1 MLRLITAILAV
12 LLLVSACSDN
22 EAVRLRYQAEKNLY
36 QLDRKM
42 RTSRQ
47 AGEIDST
54 VIRQLAADY
63 RQLSDFCSE
72 AALTVDAEQYPV
84 QSRELSHLTF
94 RSFIRLSQL
103 YYSTRQY
110 DSCTSLLGRLLS
122 TVEMVGHEE
131 AVARM
136 NLGQA
141 LQAAGNLDSATAVFD
156 RITDDFYPPIDDTG
170 AVLLDLFNLP
180 LHAYRLA
187 GYTFDSTARA
197 ERYSRAENY
206 YRTVVKDYPGTKLE
220 MTGRS
225 NLARLYEERGKWE
238 KTIAELEA
246 LNRMSQTDNLIIKV
260 KIADILTTRLKKYD
274 TALSLYNQILE
285 ALPPQDTLDYPL
297 ILFKTAIVKMEQKK
311 YTEARKLVVD
321 IRQEYSGFFARTPL
335 AQLTIARSFEFE
347 GKWSRA
353 EVEYGFLIERYAT
366 SDEALASFLHIAD
379 HYRYKNRPT
388 LVEKW
393 LNDAEQHYDQMEVR
407 GAGSQLGAKALIF
420 KADLYE
426 RREQPEKSARVLMEL
441 FDRYPQ
447 TEPGRRG
454 LLSAARIFRD
464 RLGDQAT
471 ADSLV
476 QVLRMS
482 LIQPVGKFEI

>member
-1 MLRLITAILAV
+1 MLKLLSAILAA
-12 LLLVSACSDN
+12 LMLVSACSDN
-22 EAVRLRYQAEKNLY
+22 EAVRLRYQAEKDLY

-42 RTSRQ
+42 RDIRQ

-63 RQLSDFCSE
+63 RQLSDFCAE
-72 AALTVDAEQYPV
+72 ATVSIDAEQYPV
-84 QSRELSHLTF
+84 ENRELSHLTF

-103 YYSTRQY
+103 YFNTRQY
-110 DSCTSLLGRLLS
+110 DSCTSQLGRLLS
-122 TVEMVGHEE
+122 TVKLVGHEQ

-141 LQAAGNLDSATAVFD
+141 LQAGGNLDSAAAVFD

-180 LHAYRLA
+180 LHTYRLA
-187 GYTFDSTARA
+187 GYVFDSTARA
-197 ERYSRAENY
+197 ERYSKTESY
-206 YRTVVKDYPGTKLE
+206 YRKVVEDYPETKLE

-225 NLARLYEERGKWE
+225 NLARLYENNGEWE

-246 LNRMSQTDNLIIKV
+246 LNKMTETDNKIIRV

-274 TALSLYNQILE
+274 TALALYGHILE
-285 ALPPQDTLDYPL
+285 TIPQQDSLDYAL

-311 YTEARKLVVD
+311 YTEARELVVD
-321 IRQEYSGFFARTPL
+321 VRQKYAVFFARTPL

-347 GKWSRA
+347 GNWNRA
-353 EVEYGFLIERYAT
+353 EVEYGFLIEQYAT

-379 HYRYKNRPT
+379 YYRAKNRPT
-388 LVEKW
+388 LVDKW
-393 LNDAEQHYDQMEVR
+393 LNDAEQHYEQMEIR

-426 RREQPEKSARVLMEL
+426 RKEQPEKSARVLMEL

-476 QVLRMS
+476 QVLKTS
-482 LIQPVGKFEI
+482 LTQPIGKFEI